1 MYGTYAGIQLGLI
14 AEPIEGGDSTFAHLL
29 AVDANQAD
37 MYFGTEVNKTKL
49 LNALPLAIAT
59 KACWWNTN
67 HHLGG
72 ERNKLGGYLQKV
84 FANKYTATGANL
96 AKVTDA
102 IYKLGHFYDTR
113 CVLAAADVDNIVAP
127 PAYFKPNVRVKLS
140 NDCIL
145 GFKSMPAGT
154 HRLAVACEAPEKIAR
169 Q

>member
-1 MYGTYAGIQLGLI
+1 M
-14 AEPIEGGDSTFAHLL
+14 
-29 AVDANQAD
+29 DANEAD
-37 MYFGTEVNKTKL
+37 TYFGTEVNKTKL
-49 LNALPLAIAT
+49 LNALSLAITT

-96 AKVTDA
+96 AQVTDA

-113 CVLAAADVDNIVAP
+113 RVLVVADVDNIVAP
-127 PAYFKPNVRVKLS
+127 PAYLEPSVRHFEPSVRVKLS

-145 GFKSMPAGT
+145 RFKSMPTGT
-154 HRLAVACEAPEKIAR
+154 QRLVIAYEAAKDC
-169 Q
+169 